1 MRPSKPDID
10 RLGTDQPLWRRL
22 QLMWRLHF
30 GLPATLGLA
39 VLAVG
44 GPVLYNSRDELLDLR
59 GGGSGQTQ
67 PTAGMPASPAASIA
81 FRSLEPPAAAPVTLP
96 VPVPV
101 PAAPPLA
108 AGTTQ
113 SLQTLINEL
122 LPPSSQRGADLG
134 TLLGV
139 ARGTGLT
146 VVQSDY
152 MFEASQLPGLARLR
166 VDLAL
171 RGSDAQ
177 LQRMLALAQEQFPNL
192 AVDAIEWLPG
202 AAKPGRANIGLH
214 VVQFYRAVPMA
225 N

>member
-1 MRPSKPDID
+1 MRPTSPDID
-10 RLGTDQPLWRRL
+10 RLGADQPLWRRL

-44 GPVLYNSRDELLDLR
+44 GPVLFNSWDELRDLR

-67 PTAGMPASPAASIA
+67 PAAGMPASPAASIA
-81 FRSLEPPAAAPVTLP
+81 FQNLGPAAPA
-96 VPVPV
+96 PV
-101 PAAPPLA
+101 PASAPTQVG
-108 AGTTQ
+108 AGSTP
-113 SLQTLINEL
+113 SLQTQIAER
-122 LPPSSQRGADLG
+122 LPPSSQRGTDVDP
-134 TLLGV
+134 LLGV
-139 ARGTGLT
+139 ARGAGLT
-146 VVQSDY
+146 VVQSDFT
-152 MFEASQLPGLARLR
+152 FETSQVPGLARLR

-177 LQRMLALAQEQFPNL
+177 LQRMLAVAQEQFPNL

-214 VVQFYRAVPMA
+214 LVQFYRAVPTA
-225 N
+225 R

>member
-1 MRPSKPDID
+1 MRPTTPDID

-59 GGGSGQTQ
+59 SGASGQIQ
-67 PTAGMPASPAASIA
+67 PAAGMPASPAASIA
-81 FRSLEPPAAAPVTLP
+81 FRSLEPPATAP

-101 PAAPPLA
+101 PASAAPQVA
-108 AGTTQ
+108 AATTR
-113 SLQTLINEL
+113 SLQNLINEL

-134 TLLGV
+134 SLLGV
-139 ARGTGLT
+139 ARGAGLS

-152 MFEASQLPGLARLR
+152 TFEASQLPGLARLR

-171 RGSDAQ
+171 RGSDGQ

-202 AAKPGRANIGLH
+202 ATKPGRANIGLH
-214 VVQFYRAVPMA
+214 VVQFYRAVPAA